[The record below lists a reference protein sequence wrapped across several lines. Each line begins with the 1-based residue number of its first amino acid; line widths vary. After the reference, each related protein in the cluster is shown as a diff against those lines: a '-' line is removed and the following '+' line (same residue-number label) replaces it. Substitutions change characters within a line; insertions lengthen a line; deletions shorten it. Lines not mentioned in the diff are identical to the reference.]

1 MNTTLRML
9 TALLKNALF
18 GADISSL
25 SLSEEDA
32 KALFRLSSRHDL
44 THIVGNVICKNDLL
58 PKGDLRTRYEK
69 AAFNALF
76 RYRRLASD
84 LDLLCRLFEKEQ
96 IPFMPLKGSV
106 IRNRYPEPW
115 MRTSCDIDILV
126 KEENLA
132 QAKALLI
139 ANGFREDME
148 GSHDISLFSPQG
160 THIELHFRLMENYIA
175 KGMDLPLADPWAN
188 ATPVCEGSYR
198 YAMTDAMFYYYHIA
212 HMAKHYLHGG
222 CGIRPFIDL
231 YFLSHGCEF
240 DKEARASL
248 LAAGGL
254 TEFAAAAEKLT
265 AVWLLDGTPSAISES
280 MEEFLLSGGVYGTKQ
295 NRITIQQ
302 AKRGG
307 KIGYAFSRIFL
318 PYEILKF
325 HYPVLQKHKWLLPV
339 CEVRRWGKLIFLG
352 GLHRSAEEL
361 RLNQAVENAEKEKA
375 LLHLKEL
382 GLS

>member
-1 MNTTLRML
+1 MNTTLK
-9 TALLKNALF
+9 ALMALIKNALF
-18 GADISSL
+18 GTDASSL
-25 SLSEEDA
+25 SLTEEDA

-44 THIVGNVICKNDLL
+44 THIVGNAVCKNKLL
-58 PKGDLRTRYEK
+58 PKGELQARYEK
-69 AAFNALF
+69 AAFTALF
-76 RYRRLASD
+76 RYQRLASD
-84 LDLLCRLFEKEQ
+84 LDLLCRLFEKEN

-126 KEENLA
+126 KEADLA
-132 QAKALLI
+132 AAKALLVS
-139 ANGFREDME
+139 NGFREDTE

-175 KGMDLPLADPWAN
+175 KGMDLPLADPWAH
-188 ATPVCEGSYR
+188 ASPVREGSFR
-198 YAMTDAMFYYYHIA
+198 YEMTDAMFYYYHIA

-240 DKEARASL
+240 DKAARASL
-248 LAAGGL
+248 LSLGGL
-254 TEFAAAAEKLT
+254 TEFAEAAEKLT
-265 AVWLLDGTPSAISES
+265 AVWLLDDTRDALSAS

-307 KIGYAFSRIFL
+307 KIGYALSRIFL

-352 GLHRSAEEL
+352 GFRRSAEEL
-361 RLNQAVENAEKEKA
+361 RLNQSVENAEKEKA
-375 LLHLKEL
+375 LLHLKKL